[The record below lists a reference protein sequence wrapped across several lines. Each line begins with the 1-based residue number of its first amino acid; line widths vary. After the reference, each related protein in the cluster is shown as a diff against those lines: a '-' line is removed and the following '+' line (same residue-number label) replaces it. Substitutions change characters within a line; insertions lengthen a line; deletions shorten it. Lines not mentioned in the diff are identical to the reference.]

1 MEVLFHLWSGG
12 LGQRLWRIGSLRK
25 NPLLPNIWIR
35 LDITRTGENGRTLCT
50 TWRKERDRGSGRRG
64 GGKTMLEI
72 RGDVVKIWT
81 VSGFSIRIGI
91 TDLYSQ
97 VNEEVEW
104 K

>member
-1 MEVLFHLWSGG
+1 
-12 LGQRLWRIGSLRK
+12 
-25 NPLLPNIWIR
+25 
-35 LDITRTGENGRTLCT
+35 
-50 TWRKERDRGSGRRG
+50 
-64 GGKTMLEI
+64 MLEI